1 MSSSFLEKGVAIAAA
16 MDGIGLALNRQGPIS
31 GERLGQAL
39 ELRQDLSAADLVS
52 DVLGAAVGFG
62 HAEDKKLK

>member
-1 MSSSFLEKGVAIAAA
+1 